1 MPAQLIFPAFTTMLE
16 TVMLNLTMKNMTMLN
31 MIMLNMALWS
41 GMPFGFDDLG

>member
-1 MPAQLIFPAFTTMLE
+1 VIGLARHDCCAVPEQLIFPAFTTML
-16 TVMLNLTMKNMTMLN
+16 K

>member
-1 MPAQLIFPAFTTMLE
+1 MLE
-16 TVMLNLTMKNMTMLN
+16 TVMLNLVMKN

>member
-16 TVMLNLTMKNMTMLN
+16 MVML
-31 MIMLNMALWS
+31 IMALWS

>member
-16 TVMLNLTMKNMTMLN
+16 TVMLNLA
-31 MIMLNMALWS
+31 MLNMALWS